1 MTADVPAG
9 VDSGLDSGVDPV
21 IDLTGRVV
29 LVTGASGGIGQ
40 GITAGFRAAGAS
52 VVAGHRGP
60 VPPEPAD
67 PAGADRWLAVSVDLT
82 AEEAP
87 EVLVGAALG
96 RFGRLDAVINN
107 AGRQDLAPLAD
118 MTDDEFRSMLDTN
131 LTAAHRLTQRAVPE
145 LARTGGC
152 VVHVASIEAT
162 TPAPGHGHYA
172 VAKAALVMA
181 ARAAAL
187 EYGPLGVRVNS
198 VSPGL
203 IDRPGLAGAW
213 PDGVDRWLRAA
224 PLGRLGTPAD
234 VAGACLFLCSPLA
247 AWITGIDL
255 TVDGGVSVNPH
266 W

>member
-1 MTADVPAG
+1 MTMDR
-9 VDSGLDSGVDPV
+9 ST
-21 IDLTGRVV
+21 IDLRGTVV
-29 LVTGASGGIGQ
+29 LVTGAAGGIGQ
-40 GITAGFRAAGAS
+40 GITAAFGAAGAA
-52 VVAGHRGP
+52 VVAAHREARS
-60 VPPEPAD
+60 PERPD
-67 PAGADRWLAVSVDLT
+67 TIGSERWLTVAADLT
-82 AEEAP
+82 AP
-87 EVLVGAALG
+87 DGPDVLVGAALA

-107 AGRQDLAPLAD
+107 AGRQDLVALAD
-118 MTDDEFRSMLDTN
+118 MHDDEFRSMLETN

-162 TPAPGHGHYA
+162 TPAPAHAHYA
-172 VAKAALVMA
+172 VAKAGLVMA

-203 IDRPGLAGAW
+203 IDRPGLAQAW
-213 PDGVDRWLRAA
+213 PEGVDRWQRAA